1 MFILLSGMADATY
14 DGNTVSRIGQMMR
27 KSGVAITITSLTDIL
42 AFGAGASST
51 FKSVRNF
58 CVYTG
63 KVYFINQHRK
73 FEAIYCSNKCLLTE

>member
-14 DGNTVSRIGQMMR
+14 NGETESRVGQMMR

-63 KVYFINQHRK
+63 NVSILYMYIKQ
-73 FEAIYCSNKCLLTE
+73 

>member
-1 MFILLSGMADATY
+1 MNDMFILLSGIADALY
-14 DGNTVSRIGQMMR
+14 DGDTASRIGQMMR

-42 AFGAGASST
+42 AFGAGASSS

-63 KVYFINQHRK
+63 KCFLYIP
-73 FEAIYCSNKCLLTE
+73 A